1 MLDLFKYNSENLITY
16 CKKNK
21 ISKLL
26 VFGSYAKNTFTD
38 DSDLDLLIE
47 FESNKK
53 PGYLSLARIQRELS
67 EMLNKKVDLHTSEE
81 ISKYF
86 RDTVI
91 HEAIVQY
98 AAE

>member
-1 MLDLFKYNSENLITY
+1 MIDILKYNSKNLSAF
-16 CKKNK
+16 CKENK

-26 VFGSYAKNTFTD
+26 VFGSYAKNTFND

-53 PGYLSLARIQRELS
+53 PGYLSIARIQRELS
-67 EMLNKKVDLHTSEE
+67 EMMNKKVDLHTSEE
-81 ISKYF
+81 LSKYF
-86 RDTVI
+86 RDTVM